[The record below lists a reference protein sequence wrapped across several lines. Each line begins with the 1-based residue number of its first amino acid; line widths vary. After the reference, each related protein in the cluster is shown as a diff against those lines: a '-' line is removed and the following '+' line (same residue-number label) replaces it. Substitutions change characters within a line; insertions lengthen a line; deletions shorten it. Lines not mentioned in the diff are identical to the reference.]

1 MKKVIVPIIATLLLI
16 GGFIAYKTLKK
27 PKKDPIITKI
37 VLKSGDEVNFGSIV
51 NTKNYVDSI
60 TDGKIINEDI
70 TVDEYPTKDIN
81 IRYLDNNE
89 DEHTKTITI
98 KVIDIEKPIVMN
110 AYTVTTYVGEEP
122 NFTGNVMIGDNADRN
137 PKIDIIGD
145 YDINRTGTYNL
156 KYLVTDKAGNSTEQ
170 WFKLS
175 VINKSNNNNNNSSS
189 NYTNYSFDK
198 FKNDYKNSSTKLGI
212 DVSKWQG
219 EIDWQKVKDAGC
231 EFVMIRIGYQTGI
244 GNDLQLDPFFEKN
257 IKGANKVGIPVG
269 LYFYSYANSI
279 DEATKQA
286 KWIINN
292 IKDYK
297 VDLPISFDWEN
308 WTSFSEFNINFL
320 DLNIIA
326 QTFIN
331 VLEEN
336 NYKGMLYSSKSYLDA
351 IWNEFDNVWLAH
363 YTTNTNYAGD
373 YIIWQRSNIGKINGI
388 NADVDLDVMYIK

>member
-1 MKKVIVPIIATLLLI
+1 MKKVIVPIIVILLLV
-16 GGFIAYKTLKK
+16 GCFFGYKTLKK

-60 TDGKIINEDI
+60 TDGKIIDEDI

-81 IRYLDNNE
+81 IRYLDNNQ

-110 AYTVTTYVGEEP
+110 AYTVTTYVGETP

-156 KYLVTDKAGNSTEQ
+156 KYLVTDKADNSTEQ

-175 VINKSNNNNNNSSS
+175 VINKNNNNNNSSS

-219 EIDWQKVKDAGC
+219 EINWQKVKDAGC
-231 EFVMIRIGYQTGI
+231 EFAMIRIGYQTGI
-244 GNDLQLDPFFEKN
+244 NNDLQLDPYFERN
-257 IKGANKVGIPVG
+257 IKEANKVGIPIG
-269 LYFYSYANSI
+269 LYFYSYANSL

-286 KWIINN
+286 NWIINN
-292 IKDYK
+292 IKNYK
-297 VDLPISFDWEN
+297 VDLPIAFDWEN
-308 WTSFSEFNINFL
+308 WTSFSEFSINFL
-320 DLNIIA
+320 DLNKIA
-326 QTFIN
+326 QTFID

-363 YTTNTNYAGD
+363 YTTNTNYTGD